1 MPITDSAKKALRQSK
16 RKHAANMLRK
26 DAFKDA
32 IKKFKRLLAA
42 KQIDEAKKLL
52 PTIYQ
57 ALDKAAKT
65 NVIHLNKAAR
75 LKSRITIKAR

>member
-16 RKHAANMLRK
+16 RKHAANLIRK
-26 DAFKDA
+26 DAAKDA

-42 KQIDEAKKLL
+42 KQMDEARKLL

-65 NVIHLNKAAR
+65 NVMHRNKAAR
-75 LKSRITIKAR
+75 LKSRIAAKVK